1 VPPGTRAPST
11 LTAVFDP
18 RRFAVLPVLL
28 FTVALLTGCGGGDD
42 GPQTKEGF
50 ISAADEVCSSLSG
63 DFESSG
69 SQQPGTAKEVADAN
83 HVLADLYGKL
93 SDRLGKV
100 RLPDKGAARTDA
112 QAYIASVKRGEP
124 LVKRLRAAADG
135 FYAAAKGTDKQA
147 LSVAANTLRSS
158 LDAFRAARAR
168 SDSLAVSYGLSLC
181 GNLD

>member
-1 VPPGTRAPST
+1 VHD
-11 LTAVFDP
+11 L
-18 RRFAVLPVLL
+18 RRLASLPVLL
-28 FTVALLTGCGGGDD
+28 LAFTLVGGCGGGDD

-50 ISAADEVCSSLSG
+50 ISEADGVCQTLAG

-93 SDRLGKV
+93 SERLAKV
-100 RLPDKGAARTDA
+100 RLPDAGAARTDA
-112 QAYIASVKRGEP
+112 EAYIASVKRGEP

-135 FYAAAKGTDKQA
+135 FYEAAKGTDKQA